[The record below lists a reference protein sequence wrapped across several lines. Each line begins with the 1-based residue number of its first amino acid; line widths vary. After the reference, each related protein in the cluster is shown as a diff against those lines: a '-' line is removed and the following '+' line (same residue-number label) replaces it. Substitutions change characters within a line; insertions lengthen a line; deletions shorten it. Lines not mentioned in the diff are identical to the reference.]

1 VIKEITIDNK
11 RIYSPIVFFLDH
23 PVFGNYLFVKRFS
36 QKIALSANVEYTPYD
51 GDVTCSGC
59 SASYR

>member
-36 QKIALSANVEYTPYD
+36 QKIAFL
-51 GDVTCSGC
+51 
-59 SASYR
+59 